1 MVLFMSSKVFAT
13 RMTCFSLVSAIE
25 TDLRSVISLINTEIK
40 LTIPNDVKDNSSK
53 RFKEHHNEVYN
64 ESDPLGDLIEFSDFS
79 DLSKIFSKNKNIQST
94 FLKDELDF
102 IISGLIDLTS
112 ARNRVCHSR
121 PLESNDI
128 NDFTDFSVELK
139 KKGKNN
145 WWGNINEALNN
156 LNNPSF
162 ALSLKIPTY
171 WVNKTNSIYNNL
183 PLPEFDDTGFLGRS
197 EDRKAINELIYSHT
211 RVISIIGEG
220 GVGKT
225 ALALR
230 CLYDVLDA
238 SEVTENHAF
247 GMIIWVTLKANKLTS
262 SGVVQLRDAIVTSLG
277 LYQSIGN
284 TAGAENSS
292 SIDELLEEIAIYM
305 KEFKILLCID
315 NLETIQKQS
324 VRKFLADIPEGSK
337 ILITTRIGLGE
348 IEYRYKLDSL
358 DEKSSINLIRKLS
371 RLLNI
376 QELLKKNN
384 ESLKQLSIRLFNN
397 PLLIKWYV
405 LSISNGKRQGELI
418 NKDALSYKEAL
429 KFCFENLYDRLSS
442 NELEVIKTVA
452 CMRKNVS
459 AVELRFILSHIDE
472 FELEEALHCLNNSS
486 MLKSNID
493 PLDDNDESKTYTLT
507 DIAGGYLNS
516 VRPVDDE
523 FFAMV
528 KSKNRELRKHLE
540 ESLSAHNHYHL
551 DVTCIHAS
559 TKDEKICAVYLKR
572 ALGLARNKDDL
583 PAALELVKQA
593 KSMMPSFSECYRI
606 HAYLLHNS
614 PYKAESEY
622 ESAIE
627 YNNESLIAYYAFSQ
641 FLLHEEEFENALT
654 QINIAIKLDNDEA
667 LLSFKALVLTRTGDY
682 PNAIDIYEKILPS
695 QKDNPHRKFRI
706 STYQQIISCYR
717 RFSESLIADRDFNG
731 ASCKIKRCISILED
745 ALNTDNF
752 DDRTIQVCGKILT
765 DSDKID
771 FQNGGTTLTSSLL
784 DIFDRYLDI
793 FSYHNKVKLSQIIQS
808 SIEWLVSS
816 NKVRVKSLLEKLNKQ
831 EQGDTTLFHG
841 TIKSVVSNN
850 GVDASFGFITGD
862 DAEEYFFHRG
872 EINPVDIFDNIDE
885 ARGTRVAFIPF
896 KNYKGLNANNVHLI

>member
-1 MVLFMSSKVFAT
+1 MSSRVFAT
-13 RMTCFSLVSAIE
+13 RMTCFSLVSSIE
-25 TDLRSVISLINTEIK
+25 IDLRGVISLINTETK
-40 LTIPNDVKDNSSK
+40 LTIPNDVIDNSSF
-53 RFKEHHNEVYN
+53 RFKEHHGEEYCKT
-64 ESDPLGDLIEFSDFS
+64 DPLEDLIEFSDFS

-94 FLKDELDF
+94 FQKDELDF
-102 IISGLIDLTS
+102 IISGLTKLTP

-128 NDFTDFSVELK
+128 NDFTEFSAEIK
-139 KKGKNN
+139 NKGKSN

-171 WVNKTNSIYNNL
+171 WINKTNSIYNNL

-197 EDRKAINELIYSHT
+197 EDRKAVNELIYSHT

-225 ALALR
+225 ALAVR
-230 CLYDVLDA
+230 CLYDVLETAETAETAGNNTFD
-238 SEVTENHAF
+238 
-247 GMIIWVTLKANKLTS
+247 MIIWVTLKANKLTS
-262 SGVVQLRDAIVTSLG
+262 SGVVQLRDSIATSLG

-284 TAGAENSS
+284 TVGADSS
-292 SIDELLEEIAIYM
+292 DSIDELLDEIAIYM

-324 VRKFLADIPEGSK
+324 VRSFLASIPEGSK
-337 ILITTRIGLGE
+337 ILITTRVGLGE

-376 QELLKKNN
+376 KELLKKNN
-384 ESLKQLSIRLFNN
+384 NSLKSLSKRLYNN

-405 LSISNGKRQGELI
+405 LSVSNGKRQGDLI

-429 KFCFENLYDRLSS
+429 KFCFENLYDLLSS
-442 NELEVIKTVA
+442 NEVEIIKTIA

-459 AVELRFILSHIDE
+459 AVELRFILSDIDE
-472 FELEEALHCLNNSS
+472 LELEEALHCLNNSS

-507 DIAGGYLNS
+507 DIASDYLNS

-523 FFAMV
+523 FFMKV
-528 KSKNRELRKHLE
+528 KGKNKELRKHLE
-540 ESLSAHNHYHL
+540 DSLSAHNHYHL
-551 DVTCIHAS
+551 DVTSIHAS

-572 ALGLARNKDDL
+572 ALGVVRKNEDISEAI
-583 PAALELVKQA
+583 ELVKQA

-606 HAYLLHNS
+606 NAYILHNS

-627 YNNESLIAYYAFSQ
+627 YNNQSVIAYYAFSQ

-654 QINIAIKLDNDEA
+654 QINIAISIDNDEA
-667 LLSFKALVLTRTGDY
+667 LLSFKALILTRTGDY
-682 PNAIDIYEKILPS
+682 QNAIEIYERILPS
-695 QKDNPHRKFRI
+695 QKNNPHRKFRI

-717 RFSESLIADRDFNG
+717 RFSERLIADRDYNG
-731 ASCKIKRCISILED
+731 AGNKIKRCIAVIED
-745 ALNTDNF
+745 AFNSDNF
-752 DDRTIQVCGKILT
+752 DDRTIPVCGKVLT
-765 DSDKID
+765 DADKID
-771 FQNGGTTLTSSLL
+771 SKNGGTTLTSFLL
-784 DIFDRYLDI
+784 DIFDKYIDV
-793 FSYHNKVKLSQIIQS
+793 FSYHNKMKLAQVLQS
-808 SIEWLVSS
+808 TLEWLVSA
-816 NKVRVKSLLEKLNKQ
+816 NKVRAQSLLEKLNKQ
-831 EQGDTTLFHG
+831 EDNDNTLFHG
-841 TIKSVVSNN
+841 SIKSVNSSSGKNV
-850 GVDASFGFITGD
+850 SFGFIIGD
-862 DAEEYFFHRG
+862 NSEEYFFHRG
-872 EINPVDIFDNIDE
+872 EINPTNIFDNVDDPKD
-885 ARGTRVAFIPF
+885 TRVAFIPH
-896 KNYKGLNANNVHLI
+896 KNNKGLNARNVHLI